1 MNIEVHDGEEG
12 WSLAEA
18 LDSVCYPPEV
28 MATVIWRDVT
38 WAHADKRFF
47 ARLDG
52 EAVCHAGL
60 YLREAKDGPR
70 EVFLGGIGGVMTL
83 PEARR
88 HGCAG
93 QVMRAAA
100 EAMKGEGCDFGL
112 LFCEPH
118 NVAFYERLG
127 WRIYRGEV
135 FCEQPAGRIR
145 FDIMHTMILPVVS
158 EPQSLA
164 IDLCGLPW

>member
-1 MNIEVHDGEEG
+1 MNIEVHDGKEG
-12 WSLAEA
+12 WALAEA

-38 WAHADKRFF
+38 WAQADKRIF
-47 ARLDG
+47 ARLNG
-52 EAVCHAGL
+52 ETVCHAGL
-60 YLREAKDGPR
+60 YLREAKDGTR
-70 EVFLGGIGGVMTL
+70 EVRVGGIGGVMTL

-93 QVMRAAA
+93 EVLRAAA
-100 EAMKGEGCDFGL
+100 EVMKGEGCDFGL
-112 LFCEPH
+112 LFCETH

-127 WRIYRGEV
+127 WRKFRGEV
-135 FCEQPAGRIR
+135 FCEQPTGRVR
-145 FDIMHTMILPVVS
+145 FDIMHTMVLPVSS
-158 EPQSLA
+158 EPQSSA